1 MEHKSVLLDETIDLL
16 DVKPDGIYVDCTLG
30 RGGHSSEILR
40 RLKTGHLYAFDM
52 DQKAI
57 DESTPRLEAISDRFT
72 CIHAPFDELDSVLD
86 SFGVG
91 KVDGILM
98 DLGVSSPQFD
108 DGARGFSYR
117 EDARLDMR
125 MDQDQALSAWDVVN
139 AYTQEDLTR
148 ILKLYGEEP
157 FAGKIAAAIVRAR
170 QTAPVDTTFQ
180 LTDVIRQALPQAVLR
195 KKGHPAKRTFQAIR
209 IEVNRE
215 LAQLES
221 VLQQGLDRL
230 KPGGRMAVIT
240 FHSLEDRLVKNAF
253 KEAAV
258 PPRTDRRL
266 PQTGEEKRQYRLL
279 TRKPVTAGL
288 QELQDNNRAHSA
300 KLRGIERNGEESE

>member
-108 DGARGFSYR
+108 DGARGFS
-117 EDARLDMR
+117 
-125 MDQDQALSAWDVVN
+125 
-139 AYTQEDLTR
+139 
-148 ILKLYGEEP
+148 
-157 FAGKIAAAIVRAR
+157 
-170 QTAPVDTTFQ
+170 
-180 LTDVIRQALPQAVLR
+180 
-195 KKGHPAKRTFQAIR
+195 
-209 IEVNRE
+209 
-215 LAQLES
+215 
-221 VLQQGLDRL
+221 
-230 KPGGRMAVIT
+230 
-240 FHSLEDRLVKNAF
+240 
-253 KEAAV
+253 
-258 PPRTDRRL
+258 
-266 PQTGEEKRQYRLL
+266 
-279 TRKPVTAGL
+279 
-288 QELQDNNRAHSA
+288 
-300 KLRGIERNGEESE
+300 

>member
-57 DESTPRLEAISDRFT
+57 DEGTPRLEAISDRFT

-279 TRKPVTAGL
+279 TRKPVTADL

>member
-1 MEHKSVLLDETIDLL
+1 MEHKSVLLDETIELL

-40 RLKTGHLYAFDM
+40 RLETGHLYAFDM

-57 DESTPRLEAISDRFT
+57 DESTPRLEAISDKFT
-72 CIHAPFDELDSVLD
+72 CVHAPFCELDAVLD

-108 DGARGFSYR
+108 DGTRGFSYR

-125 MDQDQALSAWDVVN
+125 MDQDQVFSAWDVVN
-139 AYTQEDLTR
+139 TYTKEDLTR

-170 QTAPVDTTFQ
+170 QEHPVNTTFE
-180 LTDVIRQALPQAVLR
+180 LTDVIRSALPQAVLR
-195 KKGHPAKRTFQAIR
+195 KRDIPPNVCFRQSGLKSTGNSHSWKASWSRDLTVWLPAGAWLSSR
-209 IEVNRE
+209 
-215 LAQLES
+215 S
-221 VLQQGLDRL
+221 
-230 KPGGRMAVIT
+230 
-240 FHSLEDRLVKNAF
+240 
-253 KEAAV
+253 
-258 PPRTDRRL
+258 
-266 PQTGEEKRQYRLL
+266 
-279 TRKPVTAGL
+279 TRSKTVW
-288 QELQDNNRAHSA
+288 
-300 KLRGIERNGEESE
+300 